1 MGAYQLHKQP
11 GWKLVHKHK
20 TTQFERVGE
29 RYTKYKKN
37 HLDMDMDFKP
47 FCLNVNIFMEPG
59 IEVFPS
65 KHQFWKS
72 PNIKT
77 TLFSSVIE

>member
-1 MGAYQLHKQP
+1 M
-11 GWKLVHKHK
+11 HKHK

-65 KHQFWKS
+65 KHQF
-72 PNIKT
+72 
-77 TLFSSVIE
+77 

>member
-29 RYTKYKKN
+29 RYTKYKKIIWICLGILN
-37 HLDMDMDFKP
+37 L

-65 KHQFWKS
+65 EHQF
-72 PNIKT
+72 
-77 TLFSSVIE
+77 

>member
-47 FCLNVNIFMEPG
+47 FCLNVHIFMEPG

-65 KHQFWKS
+65 
-72 PNIKT
+72 NISFENRQILKR
-77 TLFSSVIE
+77 LCFLQ